1 MPKKALTGLVLVLVL
16 FLLTACNQA
25 IDSGSTLIS
34 VNITKDGCRP
44 ISWRVPAGQT
54 ITIKI
59 TSQVAEDYTWTMMA
73 RPVTLPLDGNDAA
86 NIYFAHQVA
95 PDQSE
100 TTQFTSPNAPGEYD
114 VICSPIRHTEEDLVG
129 RITVVRP

>member
-1 MPKKALTGLVLVLVL
+1 MPKKALTGLVLTLVL
-16 FLLTACNQA
+16 FLLTACSQA
-25 IDSGSTLIS
+25 FDPGSTLIS
-34 VNITKDGCRP
+34 VNITKDGCHP

-59 TSQVAEDYTWTMMA
+59 TSQMAEDYTWTLMA
-73 RPVTLPLDGNDAA
+73 RPVTLPLDGNDAT

-95 PDQSE
+95 AGQSE
-100 TTQFTSPNAPGEYD
+100 TTQFTSPNAPGDYD
-114 VICSPIRHTEEDLVG
+114 VICSPIRHTEEDLLG